1 MVNDHLTMMGISK
14 GNQIDPRFWAG
25 RRVFLTG
32 HTGFKGAWL
41 AFWLAEMGAQVTG
54 YALAP
59 STEPNLFDLLGLQ
72 GRLDHHEAD
81 VRDAPT
87 LQAVMKR
94 AQPEIVF
101 HLAAQP
107 LVQLAHDD
115 PADTFASNVMG
126 TVNVLDG
133 VRMCPSVRAA
143 VMVTSDKVYQNCE
156 WSWRYRE
163 DDRLGGDD
171 PYSASKAAAE
181 ASIHAYRA
189 TYFQGADQPT
199 VVAVRSGN
207 VIGGGDFSE
216 YRIVPDIVRAITA
229 ADRTVQLRNPQ
240 ATRPWMHVL
249 DSLAGYLQAAEV
261 AARGDLTTTEAL
273 NFGPIDPTPLP
284 VLHLTQHLAQA
295 LGGAKIETPDKVPG
309 VPENLRLA
317 IDPTRAVVTLGWK
330 PQLSMTDNLNLTA
343 TWYRAWHEGEDMV
356 AISRRHLESWMS
368 PQTVPEAVSA

>member
-1 MVNDHLTMMGISK
+1 MGISK

-41 AFWLAEMGAQVTG
+41 AFWLAEMGAHVTG

-81 VRDAPT
+81 IREAQT
-87 LQAVMKR
+87 LQAVMKK

-107 LVQLAHDD
+107 LVQLAHND
-115 PADTFASNVMG
+115 PADTFSSNVMG

-181 ASIHAYRA
+181 AAIHAYRT
-189 TYFQGADQPT
+189 TYFQGADQT
-199 VVAVRSGN
+199 AVVAVRSGN
-207 VIGGGDFSE
+207 VVGGGDFSE

-249 DSLAGYLQAAEV
+249 DSLAGYLQTAEV
-261 AARGDLTTTEAL
+261 AARGGLTTTEAL

-284 VLHLTQHLAQA
+284 VLDLTQHLAQA
-295 LGGAKIETPDKVPG
+295 LGGAKIETPDKAPG